1 MTTNRLPI
9 PALTPL
15 VLQALRARAGEFGL
29 RPEWVS
35 VEYVLNWG
43 GFGTA
48 SYHAGDGARRVH
60 LKLTP
65 DAGDLAGLR
74 RWRAVR
80 ATLETRYRAPTM
92 LGWLTVPGTAY
103 QGPVFEFIDGAL
115 LDGFQMPG
123 VLDELLGVV
132 ARLHA
137 DGELARQLDPA
148 APPRSHFDCL
158 VSRYTGMLR
167 EDLDFVRAEPPP
179 FVSPARLRWLAEQVD
194 ALEDLARAGGA
205 FAGAARSVIHWD
217 LWWNN
222 VLVSPSGRWYLLDW
236 DDVSPG
242 DPALDFA
249 TAVFPLTCGP
259 AARRWQDFPIPAG
272 DAAFAARMALYRRAQ
287 VLDWVIDVLADWI
300 DCREAPAVAA
310 EVRACK
316 QAEHEH
322 FLRLYE
328 AEYAAGRAAP

>member
-15 VLQALRARAGEFGL
+15 VLEALRARAADFGL
-29 RPEWVS
+29 SAERVG

-48 SYHAGDGARRVH
+48 SYHAWDGARRVH
-60 LKLTP
+60 LKLSP
-65 DAGDLAGLR
+65 GAAEQAALR
-74 RWRAVR
+74 RWQAVR
-80 ATLETRYRAPTM
+80 TLLEARYHAPAM

-103 QGPVFEFIDGAL
+103 QGPVFEFIGGAL

-123 VLDELLGVV
+123 VLDELFRVV
-132 ARLHA
+132 GLLHA
-137 DGELARQLDPA
+137 DQELARELAPA
-148 APPRSHFDCL
+148 APPRTHLDCL

-167 EDLDFVRAEPPP
+167 EDLDIVRAEPPP

-194 ALEDLARAGGA
+194 GLEDLARGSGA
-205 FAGAARSVIHWD
+205 FAGAACAVVHWD

-222 VLVSPSGRWYLLDW
+222 VLVGSSGQWHILDW
-236 DDVSPG
+236 DDVGPG

-249 TAVFPLTCGP
+249 TAIFPLTCGP

-272 DAAFAARMALYRRAQ
+272 DEAFAARMALYRRAQ
-287 VLDWVIDVLADWI
+287 VLDGVIDVLADWI
-300 DCREAPAVAA
+300 DCREAPAVVA
-310 EVRACK
+310 EVRARK

-328 AEYAAGRAAP
+328 AEYGGGRAAP